1 MARIECD
8 KTLCSGCLA
17 CVVACMDQHYDET
30 EVEAVSPRIYEERVA
45 ESGLTNYVTRSCMHC
60 EDAPCVTACPLQ
72 VLEKDE
78 QGFVVVAHQRRC
90 IGCKRCV
97 AVCPHDVPRFNKDM
111 KIVKCDGCA
120 VRVAHGLQPAC
131 VRACNTG
138 ALELIRE
145 SVVWEIEND

>member
-45 ESGLTNYVTRSCMHC
+45 KSGLTNYVTRSCMHC

-78 QGFVVVAHQRRC
+78 QGFVIVAHQRRC
-90 IGCKRCV
+90 IGCKRCA
-97 AVCPHDVPRFNKDM
+97 AVWTETANRCRKS
-111 KIVKCDGCA
+111 GS
-120 VRVAHGLQPAC
+120 GLS
-131 VRACNTG
+131 G
-138 ALELIRE
+138 IYFL
-145 SVVWEIEND
+145 